1 MTLNLLA
8 RTANVVAMSE
18 KPDPI
23 GVRLLPW
30 RLPTWVFDGLL
41 ISVAVIGFALEPF
54 PESGGY
60 EAVDWITLVA
70 GVAFLLTRRRFPVPT
85 LVAAV
90 ATALLVVAIID
101 RPSIL
106 LPVSLVALFTV
117 GLQCGRRVALIAG
130 AVTMVLFAGVVIAL
144 LQQGDLD
151 GDGLAA
157 IAWPAFAITA
167 GIGVRASRQN
177 LAATEERA
185 RQAEASRELESERRV
200 IEERL
205 RIARDVHDLVAHHIA
220 VISVQSGVAG
230 HLVESDPVAAVQALG
245 VVRSAASTVVDELG
259 DLLGVLRSPDDVGDP
274 TAPTPNLA
282 AIEDLIS
289 SFAASGL
296 YVRRETSGIRRDFSD
311 SAQLAAYRVVQEA
324 LTNAHKYG
332 DGQADVAVRFDDRG
346 VEIAV
351 SNSIDHSVP
360 QGNGF
365 GLVGMRERVEATGG
379 MLTAAPSA
387 DGSRFDLIALLP
399 GRTTA

>member
-1 MTLNLLA
+1 VTLDLVA
-8 RTANVVAMSE
+8 RTTTVVAMTAQ
-18 KPDPI
+18 PHPA

-30 RLPTWVFDGLL
+30 RIPPWVIDGLL
-41 ISVAVIGFALEPF
+41 VSLAVIGFLRRPF
-54 PESGGY
+54 AETGRS
-60 EAVDWITLVA
+60 EVVDWVALVA
-70 GVAFLLTRRRFPVPT
+70 GVAFLLSRRRFPVPT
-85 LVAAV
+85 LIAAV
-90 ATALLVVAIID
+90 ATSLLVVAITD
-101 RPSIL
+101 RPSML
-106 LPVSLVALFTV
+106 LPVSLVVLFTV
-117 GLQCGRRVALIAG
+117 GLQCERRVALIAG
-130 AVTMVLFAGVVIAL
+130 GVTAVLFAGLVIAL
-144 LQQGDLD
+144 LQQGEVD
-151 GDGLAA
+151 GAGLAS

-185 RQAEASRELESERRV
+185 RQAEASRELESARRV

-220 VISVQSGVAG
+220 VINVQSGVAS
-230 HLVESDPVAAVQALG
+230 HLLESDPVAAAQSLTI
-245 VVRSAASTVVDELG
+245 VRSAASTVVDELG
-259 DLLGVLRSPDDVGDP
+259 DLLGVLRSPDDADDP
-274 TAPTPNLA
+274 TAPTPDLA

-296 YVRRETSGIRRDFSD
+296 HVRRETSGTRRDFSD

-332 DGQADVAVRFDDRG
+332 NGQADVAVRFDDCG

-351 SNSIDHSVP
+351 SNSIDHSAP

-379 MLTAAPSA
+379 TLTANQSA
-387 DGSRFDLIALLP
+387 DGSRFDLTALIP

>member
-1 MTLNLLA
+1 
-8 RTANVVAMSE
+8 MSE
-18 KPDPI
+18 QPHPV

-30 RLPTWVFDGLL
+30 HIPPWVIDGLL
-41 ISVAVIGFALEPF
+41 VSFAVIGFVRRPF
-54 PESGGY
+54 AESGGH
-60 EAVDWITLVA
+60 EAADWIALVA
-70 GVAFLLTRRRFPVPT
+70 GVTFLLTRRRFPIPT

-90 ATALLVVAIID
+90 ATSLFVVAITD
-101 RPSIL
+101 RPSML
-106 LPVSLVALFTV
+106 LPVSLAVLFTV
-117 GLQCGRRVALIAG
+117 GLQCGRRVALTAG
-130 AVTMVLFAGVVIAL
+130 AVTMALFAGMVIAL
-144 LQQGDLD
+144 LQRGDLD
-151 GDGLAA
+151 GAGLAS

-220 VISVQSGVAG
+220 VINVQSGVAG
-230 HLVESDPVAAVQALG
+230 HLVESDPVAAVQALS
-245 VVRSAASTVVDELG
+245 VVRNAAATVVGELG
-259 DLLGVLRSPDDVGDP
+259 DLLGVLRSPDDVDDP
-274 TAPTPNLA
+274 TAPTPDLA

-296 YVRRETSGIRRDFSD
+296 QVRRETSGTRRNFSD

-332 DGQADVAVRFDDRG
+332 TGQAEVAVRFDEHG

-351 SNSIDHSVP
+351 SNSIDRSSP

-379 MLTAAPSA
+379 TLTANQSA
-387 DGSRFDLIALLP
+387 DGSRFDVIALIP
-399 GRTTA
+399 SRTTA

>member
-1 MTLNLLA
+1 
-8 RTANVVAMSE
+8 
-18 KPDPI
+18 
-23 GVRLLPW
+23 
-30 RLPTWVFDGLL
+30 
-41 ISVAVIGFALEPF
+41 
-54 PESGGY
+54 
-60 EAVDWITLVA
+60 
-70 GVAFLLTRRRFPVPT
+70 
-85 LVAAV
+85 
-90 ATALLVVAIID
+90 
-101 RPSIL
+101 
-106 LPVSLVALFTV
+106 
-117 GLQCGRRVALIAG
+117 
-130 AVTMVLFAGVVIAL
+130 
-144 LQQGDLD
+144 
-151 GDGLAA
+151 
-157 IAWPAFAITA
+157 
-167 GIGVRASRQN
+167 
-177 LAATEERA
+177 
-185 RQAEASRELESERRV
+185 
-200 IEERL
+200 
-205 RIARDVHDLVAHHIA
+205 
-220 VISVQSGVAG
+220 
-230 HLVESDPVAAVQALG
+230 
-245 VVRSAASTVVDELG
+245 VVDELG

>member
-8 RTANVVAMSE
+8 GTATVVAMSE
-18 KPDPI
+18 QPHPI

-30 RLPTWVFDGLL
+30 RIPPRLIDGLL
-41 ISVAVIGFALEPF
+41 VSFALIGFVRRPF
-54 PESGGY
+54 AESGGY
-60 EAVDWITLVA
+60 ETADWIALVA
-70 GVAFLLTRRRFPVPT
+70 GVVFLLTRRRFPVLT
-85 LVAAV
+85 LAAAV
-90 ATALLVVAIID
+90 ATSLLVVAIID
-101 RPSIL
+101 RPSML
-106 LPVSLVALFTV
+106 LPISLVALFTV

-144 LQQGDLD
+144 LQQGELD
-151 GDGLAA
+151 GAGLAS

-185 RQAEASRELESERRV
+185 RQAEASRELESARRV

-220 VISVQSGVAG
+220 VINVQSGVAS
-230 HLVESDPVAAVQALG
+230 HLLESDPVAAAQSLT

-259 DLLGVLRSPDDVGDP
+259 DLLGVLRSPDDVDDP
-274 TAPTPNLA
+274 TAPTPDLA
-282 AIEDLIS
+282 AIKDLIS

-296 YVRRETSGIRRDFSD
+296 HVRRETSGTRRDFSD

-332 DGQADVAVRFDDRG
+332 NGQADVAVRFDEHG

-351 SNSIDHSVP
+351 TNSIDRAVR
-360 QGNGF
+360 QGNGY
-365 GLVGMRERVEATGG
+365 GLVGMRERVEAIGG
-379 MLTAAPSA
+379 TLTADQSA
-387 DGSRFDLIALLP
+387 DGSRFDLTALIP